1 MPPLR
6 KKLVLVVDDTP
17 TNIAVISGVLKDSFR
32 IKVATNGKKALA
44 MARAP
49 DKPDLILLDVVMPGM
64 DGFEVCRHLK
74 ATTTTREIP
83 VIFLTGVTD
92 AENEEKGFEIGAVD
106 YIHKPFSAPI
116 VLARVRTQLALQ
128 AALRQAGEARDQAD
142 ELLHALRAELAGV
155 ARLTA
160 MGELAAS
167 IAHEIRQP
175 LAAVVNNANAG
186 LRWLNNQPP
195 NLKQVRTALKRIVRD
210 SERGGDVLGSI
221 QGMLK
226 KGEEERARLDI
237 NDLIREVMRL
247 VQGEL
252 KNRGV
257 SSRAELADDL
267 PRVLADRIQLRQVIL
282 NLIMNAIEAMV
293 SVSDRAPRVLR
304 VRSENHGD
312 DGVLVAVEDSGSGI
326 APEDMDRIFETFF
339 TTKSEG
345 MGMGLSICRSIVE
358 SHGGRISASRA
369 NPRGSVFQF
378 FLPTADPS
386 DHS

>member
-128 AALRQAGEARDQAD
+128 AALRQAGEARDQAE

-293 SVSDRAPRVLR
+293 SVSDRARVLR

-378 FLPTADPS
+378 FLPTEPS

>member
-1 MPPLR
+1 MPPLKQR
-6 KKLVLVVDDTP
+6 LVLVVDDDP
-17 TNIAVISGVLKDSFR
+17 TNITVISGVLKDSFR
-32 IKVATNGKKALA
+32 IKVATNGKQALA

-49 DKPDLILLDVVMPGM
+49 DKLDLILLDVVMPEM

-74 ATTTTREIP
+74 ANPATREIP

-116 VLARVRTQLALQ
+116 VLVRVRTQLALQ
-128 AALRQAGEARDQAD
+128 AALRQAREARNQAD

-175 LAAVVNNANAG
+175 LAAVINNANAG
-186 LRWLNNQPP
+186 LNWLNNKPP
-195 NLKQVRTALKRIVRD
+195 SLKQARAALKQIVRD
-210 SERGGDVLGSI
+210 SERGSDVIGSI

-226 KGEEERARLDI
+226 KGEQERAWLDI
-237 NDLIREVMRL
+237 NDLIREVMSL
-247 VQGEL
+247 VQGDL
-252 KNRGV
+252 KDRGV

-293 SVSDRAPRVLR
+293 SVSGRARVLR

-312 DGVLVAVEDSGSGI
+312 NGVRVAVEDSGSGI
-326 APEDMDRIFETFF
+326 PQEDMDRIFETFF

-345 MGMGLSICRSIVE
+345 MGMGLSICRSIVA
-358 SHGGRISASRA
+358 SHGGRITVAKGV
-369 NPRGSVFQF
+369 PHGSVFQLI
-378 FLPTADPS
+378 LPGDRT
-386 DHS
+386 

>member
-17 TNIAVISGVLKDSFR
+17 TDIAVISGVLKDSFR

-44 MARAP
+44 IARAS

-64 DGFEVCRHLK
+64 DGYEVCRHLK
-74 ATTTTREIP
+74 ATPATREIP

-106 YIHKPFSAPI
+106 YIHKPFSPPI
-116 VLARVRTQLALQ
+116 VLARVKTQLALQ
-128 AALRQAGEARDQAD
+128 AALRQAREARDQAE

-210 SERGGDVLGSI
+210 SERGGDVIGSI

-293 SVSDRAPRVLR
+293 SVSDRARVLR

-378 FLPTADPS
+378 FLPTEPS